1 MKALKADDLRKLT
14 TRELQQKLDELRTE
28 LYRLRVQHTIAQL
41 KDTNSIKRTQRNIA
55 RVLTVLNEKRQ
66 AEQQPK

>member
-41 KDTNSIKRTQRNIA
+41 KDTNSIKMTKRNIA